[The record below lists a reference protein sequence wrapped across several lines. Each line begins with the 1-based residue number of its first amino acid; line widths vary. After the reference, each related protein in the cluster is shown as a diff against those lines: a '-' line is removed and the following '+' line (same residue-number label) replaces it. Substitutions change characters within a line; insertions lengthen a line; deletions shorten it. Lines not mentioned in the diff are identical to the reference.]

1 MPIAQTAGRQRAEA
15 VEHLILR
22 AASGCTPP
30 FPEADALKKVDQAF
44 KQDHGDTAIWDWLE
58 VHPCNDRGNA
68 GRFVDKHYEI
78 IRFVPSHDRWYVWNG
93 TYWVHD
99 RSDTQIIRLAQDVEH
114 ILRKEAEFMPNEATR
129 NKMLKFAERTGDTA
143 RMTAFLKQAK
153 ADPRIQATYEQFDGN
168 PYELACLNG

>member
-78 IRFVPSHDRWYVWNG
+78 IRFVPSHDRWHVWNG

-99 RSDTQIIRLAQDVEH
+99 RSDTQIIRLAQDMEH
-114 ILRKEAEFMPNEATR
+114 ILHKEAEFMPNEATR